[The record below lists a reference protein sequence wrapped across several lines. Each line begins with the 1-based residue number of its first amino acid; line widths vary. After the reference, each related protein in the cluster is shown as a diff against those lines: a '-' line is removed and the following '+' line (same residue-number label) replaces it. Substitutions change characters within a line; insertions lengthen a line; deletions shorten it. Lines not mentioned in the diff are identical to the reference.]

1 MIAMTGRRL
10 GAAFLAMMTLLLPT
24 LSRADSSVALK
35 TADSATTRVLE
46 LSTQARSYV
55 DTDPE
60 RYYRQVSEVLNEV
73 MDFES
78 FARGVMATYAS
89 ARQYNAL
96 QTDAE
101 RQQFNQRIK
110 RFGDKLERILIITYS
125 DAVLSFKGE
134 KITLSIAPGSD
145 AAPHRAIINQEI
157 YSNTGKVYLVQ
168 YTMREEQPDVWK
180 VTNLT
185 VDGANLGQIYRTQFA
200 SEVEK
205 AGGDLDKTIE
215 NWGKSSGG

>member
-1 MIAMTGRRL
+1 MTAMTVRRL
-10 GAAFLAMMTLLLPT
+10 GAVLLTMMTLMLPT
-24 LSRADSSVALK
+24 LSLADSSVALK
-35 TADSATTRVLE
+35 TADSATTRILE
-46 LSTQARSYV
+46 LSTEERSYV

-60 RYYRQVSEVLNEV
+60 RYYRQVSDVLNEV

-96 QTDAE
+96 ETDAE
-101 RQQFNQRIK
+101 RQQFNQRIQ

-145 AAPHRAIINQEI
+145 VAPRRAIINQEI

-168 YTMREEQPDVWK
+168 YTMREEKPDVWK

-205 AGGDLDKTIE
+205 AGGDLDKTID

>member
-1 MIAMTGRRL
+1 MNITSRNRLSAILFAIIAL
-10 GAAFLAMMTLLLPT
+10 SLPA
-24 LSRADSSVALK
+24 LSRADSSIALK
-35 TADSATTRVLE
+35 TAESATNRILE
-46 LSTQARSYV
+46 LSTEARSYINK
-55 DTDPE
+55 DPN
-60 RYYRQVSEVLNEV
+60 RYYQQVSDVLNEV
-73 MDFES
+73 MDFQA

-89 ARQYNAL
+89 SRQYNAL

-101 RQQFNQRIK
+101 RRQFSQRIK

-134 KITLSIAPGSD
+134 KIVLSIAPGSD
-145 AAPHRAIINQEI
+145 TAPHRAIINQEI

-168 YTMREEQPDVWK
+168 YTMREERPDVWK

-200 SEVEK
+200 TEVEK
-205 AGGDLDKTIE
+205 AGGDLDKTID
-215 NWGKSSGG
+215 NWGQ

>member
-1 MIAMTGRRL
+1 MSTASRNYFYAILFSTMA
-10 GAAFLAMMTLLLPT
+10 LLLPS
-24 LSRADSSVALK
+24 LSQADSSIALK
-35 TADSATTRVLE
+35 TAESATNRILE
-46 LSTQARSYV
+46 LSTQARSYINEE
-55 DTDPE
+55 PE
-60 RYYRQVSEVLNEV
+60 RYYSQVSDVLNEV
-73 MDFES
+73 MDFEG

-96 QTDAE
+96 KTDAE
-101 RQQFNQRIK
+101 REQFNQRVE

-145 AAPHRAIINQEI
+145 AAPRRAIINQEI

-168 YTMREEQPDVWK
+168 YTMREVQPDVWK

-205 AGGDLDKTIE
+205 AGGDLDKTIDD
-215 NWGKSSGG
+215 WGQ

>member
-1 MIAMTGRRL
+1 MIVANRISL
-10 GAAFLAMMTLLLPT
+10 GAVLLLIMALP
-24 LSRADSSVALK
+24 LSTRSWADSSVALQV
-35 TADSATTRVLE
+35 AESATNRILD
-46 LSTQARSYV
+46 LSTQARSYI
-55 DTDPE
+55 DKEPE

-73 MDFES
+73 MDFAG

-89 ARQYNAL
+89 SRAYNAL
-96 QTDAE
+96 QSDIE
-101 RQQFNQRIK
+101 RQHFNQRIE

-145 AAPHRAIINQEI
+145 SAPHRAIINQEI

-168 YTMREEQPDVWK
+168 YTMREVKPDIWK

-215 NWGKSSGG
+215 DWGN